1 MMWLAVTTLELIGAV
16 GSLAAVAAL
25 LVPLSGR
32 VLKGRGTTIAPITLE
47 LSRSLWEDD
56 RLSFKVYHVRDGKDQ
71 ARDPGPPVG
80 RAYAPRVAERVGDRV
95 VAVANLRYAA
105 ALGVQFKCYVD
116 FRDLEFDEVS
126 RLLVANINDAYDV
139 TLDGA
144 HDLSRAWFL
153 LRSYQTVKT
162 LDDFTNNFIYPR

>member
-56 RLSFKVYHVRDGKDQ
+56 RLSFKVYHVRDGKD
-71 ARDPGPPVG
+71 
-80 RAYAPRVAERVGDRV
+80 PRQRTVISSPD
-95 VAVANLRYAA
+95 
-105 ALGVQFKCYVD
+105 D
-116 FRDLEFDEVS
+116 DLQQ
-126 RLLVANINDAYDV
+126 RLLNE
-139 TLDGA
+139 T
-144 HDLSRAWFL
+144 
-153 LRSYQTVKT
+153 
-162 LDDFTNNFIYPR
+162 